1 MDDANERKN
10 ICKEFLQGFS
20 DDKYVNKIKHTIE
33 DKKFRLLI
41 NMNDIRDNSD
51 LADLAS
57 EITRRPREYIIS
69 FQQAAAEIAKED
81 PTCEKL
87 LKTNELQV
95 GFEGSL
101 GVNAVSPRGLLSSLL
116 NNLVEVEGIVTKCSN
131 VRPKLVK
138 SVQYCPNKNAYAQP
152 REYRDETDIDVGI
165 EVEGRMRFPTG
176 VQIPTKDGEDDLETE
191 FGLCE
196 YKDFQKLTLQEM
208 PERARVGQLPR
219 SIDVIVERDL
229 VDTVKPGDR
238 VKCIGVYRPL
248 AGGQQGSGQSVTFK
262 SILMGNNIS
271 CLGKE
276 IGQASTTSKDI
287 QNIKSVAER
296 PKVLDLLASSL
307 CPTICGHESV
317 KKALVLQLLGG
328 IEKNLENGGHIRG
341 DINIMMV
348 GDPSVAKSQM
358 LRAIMEIAP
367 LAISTT
373 GRGSSGVGLT
383 AAVTSDADTGEKRLE
398 AGAMVLADRGIVCID
413 EFDKMAE
420 NDRVAIHEVMEQ
432 QTVTIA
438 KAGIHASL
446 NARCSVLAA
455 ANPIYGNYDKTRRP
469 QDNIGLPDSL
479 LSRFDLLF
487 ILLDQLDPASD
498 RMLSE
503 HVIKC
508 HQFRRPGTVMEP
520 EPFNQTS
527 LNLDEDNEERVTN
540 VWQRGGR
547 LGDRAVMQ
555 GDGRAGDILSK
566 EFLKK
571 YIYYA
576 KNRKVIPELSEEAME
591 NISTAYAN
599 MRAKQTKQNLPITA
613 RSLETIIRLSTAHA
627 KARLSDKVENEDVE
641 CAVELMHF
649 VLFHEIGA
657 SESAA
662 PKNRKPISPASMG
675 ATSNDDEDDDND
687 DDDDKDESNIPS
699 SLGRRLNE
707 NAEENAMKRHKNAM
721 SLIEEKGDKYSKSDE
736 YRRLMAIINKMS
748 TTEDTQEL
756 QLNKVVDSFM
766 KAIRSSTSS
775 LSQSMDVTPED
786 VEAMLYML
794 EKDNKIMVESDKIN
808 II

>member
-1 MDDANERKN
+1 MDENSRKEA
-10 ICKEFLQGFS
+10 CRDFLQTRELN
-20 DDKYVNKIKHTIE
+20 DKYIEKIKDTIT

-41 NMNDIRDNSD
+41 NMNDIRDFS
-51 LADLAS
+51 DLAS
-57 EITRRPREYIIS
+57 EITRNPREFIIA
-69 FQQAAAEIAKED
+69 FQQAAEEIAKGDD
-81 PTCEKL
+81 PSVEKA
-87 LKTNELQV
+87 LKNNELQV

-116 NNLVEVEGIVTKCSN
+116 NNLVEVQGIVTKCSS

-138 SVQYCPNKNAYAQP
+138 SVQYCPNKNAYTAP
-152 REYRDETDIDVGI
+152 REYRDETDVDVGI
-165 EVEGRMRFPTG
+165 EVGGRMRFPTG
-176 VQIPTKDGEDDLETE
+176 VQIPSKDGDDDLEIE
-191 FGLCE
+191 YGLCQ
-196 YKDFQKLTLQEM
+196 YKDYQRITLQEM

-229 VDTVKPGDR
+229 VDRVKPGDR

-248 AGGQQGSGQSVTFK
+248 AGSQQGFGQSVAFRT
-262 SILMGNNIS
+262 ILMGNNVAV
-271 CLGKE
+271 LGKE
-276 IGQASTTSKDI
+276 IGAVKTTAKDI

-296 PKVLDLLASSL
+296 PNVLELLASSL

-328 IEKNLENGGHIRG
+328 IERNLENGGHIRG

-383 AAVTSDADTGEKRLE
+383 AAVTADTDTGEKRLE

-455 ANPIYGNYDKTRRP
+455 ANPIYGNYDKSRRP
-469 QDNIGLPDSL
+469 QENIGLPDSL

-487 ILLDQLDPASD
+487 IMLDQLDPSSD
-498 RMLSE
+498 RTLSE

-508 HQFRRPGTVMEP
+508 HQFRRPGTIMEP

-566 EFLKK
+566 EFLRK
-571 YIYYA
+571 YIFYA
-576 KNRKVIPELSEEAME
+576 KNRLVAPKLSEEAME

-627 KARLSDKVENEDVE
+627 KARLSDHVENEDVE

-649 VLFHEIGA
+649 VLFHEIGL
-657 SESAA
+657 SENA
-662 PKNRKPISPASMG
+662 PKRKKQASPASMG
-675 ATSNDDEDDDND
+675 ATSNDDDDDENNNGNDDDND
-687 DDDDKDESNIPS
+687 KDENIPS
-699 SLGRRLNE
+699 SLGRRTNE
-707 NAEENAMKRHKNAM
+707 NSEENALKRLKNAKA
-721 SLIEEKGDKYSKSDE
+721 LVEAKGDQYKKSDE

-748 TTEDTQEL
+748 TVEGTDNL
-756 QLNKVVDSFM
+756 QITKVIDSFM
-766 KAIRSSTSS
+766 KAVRSSTSS
-775 LSQSMDVTPED
+775 LSQSIDVTTDD

-794 EKDNKIMVESDKIN
+794 AEDNKIMLDEDKI
-808 II
+808 IIV